1 MTRERLH
8 DISFNRKPDLKMLD
22 GWGRVKPMPVADA
35 KQPPSSSRTVY
46 EAVADEINDRGAE
59 TRPGWLRAA
68 ASAPR
73 CAEEE
78 EDEAATERRLDEA
91 HAAAAS
97 EMRGAGAAQS
107 GEDGRS
113 DAEQEA
119 ARVQWLQYYLKAGEW
134 EKAEELVVSAGERED
149 LEFLREKQTRQG

>member
-1 MTRERLH
+1 
-8 DISFNRKPDLKMLD
+8 
-22 GWGRVKPMPVADA
+22 
-35 KQPPSSSRTVY
+35 
-46 EAVADEINDRGAE
+46 
-59 TRPGWLRAA
+59 
-68 ASAPR
+68 
-73 CAEEE
+73 
-78 EDEAATERRLDEA
+78 
-91 HAAAAS
+91 
-97 EMRGAGAAQS
+97 MRGAGAAQS